1 MELKLKRN
9 GKWSKRLVKL
19 PESGMGYQI
28 VDITL
33 KDGRVMKEVIVFNCE
48 SIYLPTGHENV
59 CEKDIA
65 EIKMSEHIR
74 NQNI

>member
-9 GKWSKRLVKL
+9 GKWQKKLVQL

-33 KDGRVMKEVIVFNCE
+33 RDIRIIKGVIVCNAE
-48 SIYLPTGHENV
+48 SVYLSAGYENI
-59 CEKDIA
+59 CEKDIVKI
-65 EIKMSEHIR
+65 EMS
-74 NQNI
+74 N